1 MDVVMK
7 RLLRGALVLALAA
20 SVVAPASATSLVR
33 ASLDELVAGNGA
45 VVLGEVL
52 DTYSYWNAERTFILT
67 DVRFKATEVLK
78 GNPLD
83 RDLTITM
90 MGGTVG
96 ETTTLIIGTAELVP
110 GNSYVLF
117 LNDEDLPGAKGVRT
131 VRDHAQGAFNVV
143 MAGRGLRAVSQANRH
158 PLVPDKS
165 GYFDAA
171 GGPEGYPLGAMMQSV
186 RESAGRDGRRPEV
199 Q

>member
-1 MDVVMK
+1 MNVVLK

-20 SVVAPASATSLVR
+20 GVVAPASATSLVR
-33 ASLDELVAGNGA
+33 ASLDDLVVGNGSI
-45 VVLGEVL
+45 VLGEVL
-52 DTYSYWNAERTFILT
+52 DTYSYWNAEGTFILT

-78 GNPLD
+78 GNQMD
-83 RDLTITM
+83 RELTITM

-117 LNDEDLPGAKGVRT
+117 LNDEDLPGARGVRT
-131 VRDHAQGAFNVV
+131 VRDHAQGAFDVV
-143 MAGRGLRAVSQANRH
+143 MAGGGLRAISQANRH

-171 GGPEGYPLGAMMQSV
+171 GGPEGYPLVVMMKSV
-186 RESAGRDGRRPEV
+186 REIAGRDGRRPEV

>member
-1 MDVVMK
+1 MNVVLK
-7 RLLRGALVLALAA
+7 RLLRGALVLAMAA
-20 SVVAPASATSLVR
+20 SAVAPASATSLVR
-33 ASLDELVAGNGA
+33 ASLDDLVAANGA

-52 DTYSYWNAERTFILT
+52 DTYSYWNAEGTFILT
-67 DVRFKATEVLK
+67 DVRFRVDNAIK
-78 GNPLD
+78 GSLQD
-83 RDLTITM
+83 RELTVTL

-96 ETTTLIIGTAELVP
+96 ETTTLIIGGAELIP

-117 LNDEDLPGAKGVRT
+117 LNDEDLPGAKSVRT
-131 VRDHAQGAFNVV
+131 VRDHAQGAFDVV
-143 MAGRGLRAVSQANRH
+143 MSGRGLRAVSQANQH

-171 GGPEGYPLGAMMQSV
+171 GGPVGYPLGAMMQSI
-186 RESAGRDGRRPEV
+186 REISGREGRRPEV